1 MSALHPTSSPVPRP
15 SVIQYA
21 LKDLASL
28 AGAYMGIFSHG
39 GLFVPTP
46 RDYRLGDTVY
56 VLISLPDDPQRYPVA
71 AKVVW
76 VTPANAQGGRPQGV
90 GIGLPQDEKSVA
102 LKLKIEAALSNF
114 VASDRASQTL

>member
-1 MSALHPTSSPVPRP
+1 MSAPPYTSSPVPRP

-28 AGAYMGIFSHG
+28 AGAYMAIFSHG
-39 GLFVPTP
+39 GLFVPTS

-76 VTPANAQGGRPQGV
+76 VTPANALGGRPQGV
-90 GIGLPQDEKSVA
+90 GIGLPQDAKSVA
-102 LKLKIEAALSNF
+102 LKQKIEASLSNY
-114 VASDRASQTL
+114 VASERASQTL